1 MNRVEWTVIGLL
13 LCWVLADAGQA
24 AAQRNEMPA
33 GYPQTLERELQ
44 VLLERVRE
52 GKPSPSLLVKLSET
66 YFDTADDLLTD
77 EARRLAA
84 YDAGAEAAKQA
95 FEMDE
100 RLADAHFFHALNI
113 GSAARLRGVTN
124 AAFAVKEIKY
134 CAQRAIELDPQHS
147 QALQMMG
154 GLLME
159 IPWVLGGSDKKAQ
172 DYLERSV
179 AADGNFANARI
190 MLAKLYLKQGRREE
204 AKKQLEAVMRFDR
217 PHYRYTWERKY
228 KPEAE
233 RMLKELGNS

>member
-1 MNRVEWTVIGLL
+1 MNWLEWIIIGLISWML
-13 LCWVLADAGQA
+13 VDAGQA
-24 AAQRNEMPA
+24 VAQRNEMPV
-33 GYPQTLERELQ
+33 GYPKTLERELQ
-44 VLLERVRE
+44 LLLGEVRK

-66 YFDTADDLLTD
+66 YFDMADDMLTD
-77 EARRLAA
+77 ETKRLAA

-100 RLADAHFFHALNI
+100 GLADAHFFHALNV

-159 IPWVLGGSDKKAQ
+159 IPWILGGSDKKAQ

-190 MLAKLYLKQGRREE
+190 MLAKLYLKQGRRAE
-204 AKKQLEAVMRFDR
+204 AKQQLEAVMHFDR

-228 KPEAE
+228 KADAE
-233 RMLKELGNS
+233 RMLKELGNP

>member
-1 MNRVEWTVIGLL
+1 MTRIESIVIGLL
-13 LCWVLADAGQA
+13 LCWVLVVTGPAG
-24 AAQRNEMPA
+24 AQRNEMPA
-33 GYPQTLERELQ
+33 GYPQTLERDLQ

-66 YFDTADDLLTD
+66 YFDLADDLLTD
-77 EARRLAA
+77 EAKRLAA

-95 FEMDE
+95 FETDD

-124 AAFAVKEIKY
+124 AAFAVKEIKH
-134 CAQRAIELDPQHS
+134 CAQRAIELEPQHS

-159 IPWVLGGSDKKAQ
+159 IPWILGGSDKKAQ

-179 AADGNFANARI
+179 AVDGNFANARI

-204 AKKQLEAVMRFDR
+204 AKKQLEAVVHFDR

-233 RMLKELGNS
+233 RMLRELGNS

>member
-1 MNRVEWTVIGLL
+1 MNRLEWIIIGLVSWML
-13 LCWVLADAGQA
+13 VDAGHA
-24 AAQRNEMPA
+24 VAQRNDMPV

-44 VLLERVRE
+44 LLLEEVRK

-66 YFDTADDLLTD
+66 YFDMADDMLTD
-77 EARRLAA
+77 ETKRLAA

-159 IPWVLGGSDKKAQ
+159 IPWILGGSDKKAQ

-204 AKKQLEAVMRFDR
+204 AKRQLEAVMHFDR

-228 KPEAE
+228 KAEAE

>member
-1 MNRVEWTVIGLL
+1 MNRLEWIIIGLVSWML
-13 LCWVLADAGQA
+13 LDAGHA
-24 AAQRNEMPA
+24 LAQRNDMPV

-44 VLLERVRE
+44 VLLEEVRK

-66 YFDTADDLLTD
+66 YFDMADDMLTD
-77 EARRLAA
+77 ETKRLAA
-84 YDAGAEAAKQA
+84 YDAGAEAAKLA

-159 IPWVLGGSDKKAQ
+159 IPWILGGSDKKAQ

-204 AKKQLEAVMRFDR
+204 AKRQLEAVMHFDR

-228 KPEAE
+228 KADAE
-233 RMLKELGNS
+233 RMLKELGNP

>member
-1 MNRVEWTVIGLL
+1 MNRLEWIIIGLVSWML
-13 LCWVLADAGQA
+13 VDAGHA
-24 AAQRNEMPA
+24 VAQRNDMPV

-44 VLLERVRE
+44 LLLEEVRK

-66 YFDTADDLLTD
+66 YFDMADDMLTD
-77 EARRLAA
+77 ETKRLAA

-159 IPWVLGGSDKKAQ
+159 IPWILGGSDKKAQ

-190 MLAKLYLKQGRREE
+190 MLAKLYLKHGRREE
-204 AKKQLEAVMRFDR
+204 AKRQLEAVMHFDR

-228 KPEAE
+228 KAEAE

>member
-1 MNRVEWTVIGLL
+1 M
-13 LCWVLADAGQA
+13 
-24 AAQRNEMPA
+24 AQRNDMPA
-33 GYPQTLERELQ
+33 GYPQTLEGDLQ
-44 VLLERVRE
+44 SLLQRVRE

-66 YFDTADDLLTD
+66 YFDLADDLLTD
-77 EARRLAA
+77 DAKRLTA
-84 YDAGAEAAKQA
+84 YDAGADAAKQA
-95 FEMDE
+95 FELDE

-159 IPWVLGGSDKKAQ
+159 IPWILGGSEKKAQ
-172 DYLERSV
+172 EYLERSV

-217 PHYRYTWERKY
+217 PHYQYTWERKY